1 MPQQEHKK
9 RGKLRD
15 TFIVLF
21 VLIAC
26 IPILA
31 LGTIALNNI
40 TKSYKKNISERE
52 HQTLIQASDVVSL
65 FFNSA
70 IETLST
76 NFDTLESSSLDASTT
91 AISWQQ
97 TYAKKFVEDN
107 DAFLEVSFINLQG
120 KEVAKYSKINSSK
133 NLLYFSELP
142 LFKKALAGEVAIGSI
157 HTTEHGQAITLA
169 VPSLVNGKVFNV
181 VMAEVT
187 LKPLSKLLDTIHL
200 GDTGYVLLF
209 DDSGRL
215 LTSKITGDTLHKSFS
230 FWERLSHVFRTQNN
244 NGLSLEDRYQSLITS
259 VPVVSSALRIPDIN
273 WALFVEWPIKESDIV
288 IENFRNT
295 VLITVIISII
305 IVIFIAILIA
315 NRLVL
320 PIRLLQVASQE
331 IEKGNF
337 EKQIVVTTNDEL
349 EELAESFTSMTGGLK
364 RLEELKNEFVY
375 VAAHELRAPVT
386 AIKGYIELIFDG
398 SAGAITPQMEHLL
411 SPIKKSNERL
421 VNLVNDLLQVAR
433 SEAGKLEIVLTPSDI
448 KKEVVAILEEIHP
461 LAQKRNITVIYHSE
475 QNLPLVNLNTG
486 NFKEVI
492 MNFASNAVKYGKD
505 NGQMIIAHEIRD
517 GMVTT
522 SITDDGRGM
531 SEEDQKHL
539 FEKFFRAGDVRKTS
553 IEGTGLG
560 LFITKELVEKM
571 GGTLSVTSTLGVGT
585 TFTVAFKIAEINIT
599 STTES

>member
-1 MPQQEHKK
+1 MLPQEHKK

-21 VLIAC
+21 VLTAS

-31 LGTIALNNI
+31 LGTVALNNI

-52 HQTLIQASDVVSL
+52 HQTLIQASDATSL

-76 NFDTLESSSLDASTT
+76 NFDTLESSSLESSTT
-91 AISWQQ
+91 ALAWQQ
-97 TYAKKFVEDN
+97 IYAKKFVEDN
-107 DAFLEVSFINLQG
+107 EAFLEVSFINLQG

-142 LFKKALAGEVAIGSI
+142 LFRKALAGNVAMSSI
-157 HTTEHGQAITLA
+157 HTTERGQAVTLA

-181 VMAEVT
+181 VMAEIVLT
-187 LKPLSKLLDTIHL
+187 PLSKIIDTIRL
-200 GDTGYVLLF
+200 GDTGYVIIF

-215 LTSKITGDTLHKSFS
+215 LDSSKTDNVVHKSFT

-244 NGLSLEDRYQSLITS
+244 NGLSLEDRYESLITS
-259 VPVVSSALRIPDIN
+259 VPVVSSALRIPELN
-273 WALFVEWPIKESDIV
+273 WAIFVEWPIKESDIV

-295 VLITVIISII
+295 VLITVIFSII
-305 IVIFIAILIA
+305 VVIFIAILIA

-320 PIRLLQVASQE
+320 PIRLLQEASQE

-337 EKQIVVTTNDEL
+337 EKQVIITTNDEL

-433 SEAGKLEIVLTPSDI
+433 SEAGKLEINLEPSDI

-461 LAQKRNITVIYHSE
+461 LAQKRNIMVMYNSE

-486 NFKEVI
+486 SFKEII

-505 NGQMIIAHEIRD
+505 NGKITITHEVKD

-539 FEKFFRAGDVRKTS
+539 FEKFFRAGEVKKTS

-585 TFTVAFKIAEINIT
+585 TFTVAFKIAEINTDT
-599 STTES
+599 STSV